1 MRFSYFNTRL
11 ARRCSY
17 YWSGWPRSWLAKP
30 FKTAQGKCLRA
41 TVQTSHHG
49 IQISHL
55 TESDPAVFVRAT
67 VASLDLIQQRSPLH
81 FRRIQRHV
89 SFIADVPIV
98 SLGEYD
104 PCFQAVELDFVQQ
117 WLPEQEDLSLRLYA
131 MTLVHEATHGY
142 LFARFIPY
150 TKQTRSRVEQ
160 ICVNAENHFVKLL
173 GDEWSHLHRTFLE
186 DDYQRYWKASRL
198 ERFKKNL
205 ERYRREFH

>member
-1 MRFSYFNTRL
+1 VRFSYFHTRL

-17 YWSGWPRSWLAKP
+17 YWSGWPRSWLIKP
-30 FKTAQGKCLRA
+30 FKVAQGKCLRA

-67 VASLDLIQQRSPLH
+67 VACLDLIQQRSPLH
-81 FRRIQRHV
+81 FHRIQRHV

-98 SLGEYD
+98 SLGKYD
-104 PCFQAVELDFVQQ
+104 PCLQSVELDFAQK

-142 LFARFIPY
+142 LCARFIPY

-160 ICVNAENHFVKLL
+160 ICVNEENRFVKHL
-173 GDEWSHLHRTFLE
+173 GDEWSHLHRTFAE
-186 DDYQRYWKASRL
+186 DDWRVSWHASRMKLIKLHL
-198 ERFKKNL
+198 ERA
-205 ERYRREFH
+205 RREFF